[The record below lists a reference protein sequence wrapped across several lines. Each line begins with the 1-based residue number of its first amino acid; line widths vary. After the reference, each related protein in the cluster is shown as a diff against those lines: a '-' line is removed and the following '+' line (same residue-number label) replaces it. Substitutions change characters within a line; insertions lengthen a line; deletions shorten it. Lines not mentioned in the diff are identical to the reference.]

1 MRHRITIA
9 PTALRQLKG
18 ITDQRVRAKII
29 ETINRL
35 VDEPEK
41 QGKPLVGELAGY
53 RSLRAVGQR
62 YRIIYTVNQNEITVI
77 VVAVGL
83 RRAGSHSDIYELAR
97 KLVGVALKGAP
108 TVPTSPTAAKKKPAQ
123 GKRSAK
129 KKRTNKR

>member
-1 MRHRITIA
+1 MRYRITIA
-9 PTALRQLKG
+9 PTALKQLKG

-35 VDEPEK
+35 ADEPEK

-62 YRIIYTVNQNEITVI
+62 YRVIYTVNQNEITVI

-83 RRAGSHSDIYELAR
+83 RRAESRGDIYELAR
-97 KLVGVALKGAP
+97 KLVGVALKGTPPASTP
-108 TVPTSPTAAKKKPAQ
+108 ALLPKKKSGQKKP
-123 GKRSAK
+123 GAK
-129 KKRTNKR
+129 KKRTAKG

>member
-1 MRHRITIA
+1 MTYRITIA
-9 PTALRQLKG
+9 PTALRQLKE

-35 VDEPEK
+35 TNEPEK

-62 YRIIYTVNQNEITVI
+62 YRIVYSVNQGEVTVI

-83 RRAGSHSDIYELAR
+83 RRAGDREDIYELAR
-97 KLVGVALKGAP
+97 KLIGVAMKDTPPAP
-108 TVPTSPTAAKKKPAQ
+108 TASKKPQ
-123 GKRSAK
+123 PGKRPARKGRAK
-129 KKRTNKR
+129 RR